1 LDINFPKQFKMNRV
15 SLTSC
20 KFISTSLLSRSM
32 VIALSC
38 SLLAHL
44 TAFACSYNC
53 NILPKEES
61 DPLFMV
67 ELIDLPIKTELE
79 QMVKGEDS
87 IEKCSGKDGTN
98 ANGGK
103 YKVPNHP
110 TYLSAKNNSPWM
122 PPSKMKD
129 TQINPSAFEAE
140 ATVSLDS
147 QELKYVSYL
156 SKIKKK
162 IEPKWHYPEKAQE
175 IGLQG
180 KLSLHFSIGHDG
192 HLDKLKLLNSS
203 GHFLLDEE
211 ALKAVRG
218 AAPYHPLPNR
228 LKISRL
234 NIMATFEYR
243 ISPYNMSTF
252 CQLPQEERL

>member
-1 LDINFPKQFKMNRV
+1 MNPV
-15 SLTSC
+15 SLLSC
-20 KFISTSLLSRSM
+20 KFIGTSLLSRSM
-32 VIALSC
+32 LISLSC

-53 NILPKEES
+53 NILPKGES

-67 ELIDLPIKTELE
+67 ELIDLPIKTEME
-79 QMVKGEDS
+79 QMVKGDDL
-87 IEKCSGKDGTN
+87 IEKCGGNDGTN
-98 ANGGK
+98 ANGEK

-129 TQINPSAFEAE
+129 TRINPSAFEAE

-162 IEPKWHYPEKAQE
+162 IEPRWHYPEKAQE

-203 GHFLLDEE
+203 GHSLLDEE

-218 AAPYHPLPNR
+218 AAPYHPLPDR

-243 ISPYNMSTF
+243 ISPYSMSTF